1 MKYENTLKRI
11 SGGEL
16 TRGELR
22 VVRENALT
30 KKNEGDSDAQAV
42 LQAVDSAVAKD
53 ASMVFMGFCPN
64 ADIDNRLDTEWK
76 AQHICTF
83 DYDESVV
90 QMDTFRNICAGDL
103 IVLKKVEQFGKTM
116 RLYGH
121 GRVTGT
127 TEGPD
132 GRRMLEMNWS
142 AQDQVIEVPLIGCQ
156 STVNLRSMESV
167 EAAMP
172 EEFFD
177 WLYQTGKKPDAAH
190 PRLSAIGAP

>member
-11 SGGEL
+11 SAGDL
-16 TRGELR
+16 TRVELR
-22 VVRENALT
+22 AVRENALA
-30 KKNEGDSDAQAV
+30 KKNEGDMDAQTV

-53 ASMVFMGFCPN
+53 ASMIFMGFCPN

-76 AQHICTF
+76 THGICTF

-90 QMDTFRNICAGDL
+90 QMETFRSICTGDL

-127 TEGPD
+127 KEGAD
-132 GRRMLEMNWS
+132 GRRQLEMKWS
-142 AQDQVIEVPLIGCQ
+142 AQDQVIEVPLMGCQ

-167 EAAMP
+167 EAAMS
-172 EEFFD
+172 EEFFA
-177 WLYQTGKKPDAAH
+177 WIEEAA
-190 PRLSAIGAP
+190 A